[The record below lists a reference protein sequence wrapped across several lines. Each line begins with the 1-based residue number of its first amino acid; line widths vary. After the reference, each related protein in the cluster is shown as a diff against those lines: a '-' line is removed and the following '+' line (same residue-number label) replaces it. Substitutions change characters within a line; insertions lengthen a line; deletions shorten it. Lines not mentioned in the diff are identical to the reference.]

1 MSHETIETKSLIKAG
16 REQLAGLN
24 EQMNKITA
32 EGFKKED
39 GGIVVSEAANTE
51 FKSLLAKAKTV
62 TEHISNLEEKT
73 RYNEYQAAPA
83 GQSLAMAQQAA
94 QQQAMAQPVE
104 MKSLGQRF
112 VESAE
117 FKDRKASGS
126 MNGTFEINDV
136 EMTSMVQYK
145 DLYSGSIGTFTHPGF
160 GTVERAPVV
169 SAPMR
174 QARVRDLF
182 PSASTSSVMIE
193 YVQELGFVN
202 PGDNAAG
209 MVAERTGDNS
219 NFGLKPKSNIN
230 FGTKATPIKTIAHWI
245 PAHRNTLD
253 DEPTLRSIVDTRLMY
268 GLRLEEDA
276 QLLLGD
282 GQGENL
288 LGILNTDNIQIYPG
302 AASIPAGDTYV
313 DAIRRATTRVVLANY
328 EATGIVVHPY
338 DWERME
344 LTKDDMGRYIVATS
358 VTVGAQ
364 KQLWQLPV
372 VATPVMPEGT
382 ALVGAF
388 GLGAQIYD
396 RMQSNIRT
404 ADQHMD
410 FFVRNAIVV
419 LAEERLGL
427 AVFRP
432 ESMVKVDLSHS
443 LGA

>member
-1 MSHETIETKSLIKAG
+1 VSHDTIETKSLLKAA
-16 REQLAGLN
+16 REQLGGLN
-24 EQMNKITA
+24 EKLNAITR

-39 GGIVVSEAANTE
+39 GGIVVSETASAE
-51 FKSLLAKAKTV
+51 FKSLMAQAREV
-62 TEHISNLEEKT
+62 QDVIGGLEGKSRIED
-73 RYNEYQAAPA
+73 YLNAPA
-83 GQSLAMAQQAA
+83 GQSLAA
-94 QQQAMAQPVE
+94 QQQAAMQQPTAVE
-104 MKSLGQRF
+104 YKSLGQRF

-117 FKDRKASGS
+117 FKDRKASGA
-126 MNGTFEINDV
+126 MNGTFEVSDV
-136 EMTSMVQYK
+136 ELTAAVQYK

-169 SAPMR
+169 AAPMR

-182 PSASTSSVMIE
+182 PSASTTSVMIE

-202 PGDNAAG
+202 PGDNAAAT
-209 MVAERTGDNS
+209 VAERTNDNS

-230 FGTKATPIKTIAHWI
+230 FGTKSTPIKTIAHWI

-253 DEPTLRSIVDTRLMY
+253 DEPTLRNIVDTRLMY

-302 AASIPAGDTYV
+302 AATPVTGDTYI

-328 EATGIVVHPY
+328 EATGVVVHPY

-344 LTKDDMGRYIVATS
+344 LTKDSMGRYVAAVS
-358 VTVGAQ
+358 VTTGAQ
-364 KQLWQLPV
+364 RQLWQLPV
-372 VATPVMPEGT
+372 VATPVIPEGT

-432 ESMVKVDLSHS
+432 ESMVKVDLQHS
-443 LGA
+443 TG